1 MSLYREPFH
10 LKSSLV
16 KPPAVELA
24 TSRWYEMVMSIHTIW
39 SPTFLTAVFNRF
51 FSDNFRL
58 VFLGIS
64 SSLGKGSSGSGEN
77 ITSQNRW
84 RDYPTAWW
92 NHQTPWKKLSNSR
105 VCRAPPWG
113 ENSWNRVWN
122 HKFFPRSPIHKIVGD
137 FGNKMLDIL
146 KIRQDATVCRS
157 EQFPIFWPAGILKVG
172 FGFSILSLMIFE
184 KKWTLISLLHNPN
197 LLWND

>member
-24 TSRWYEMVMSIHTIW
+24 TSRWYEMVMLIHTIF
-39 SPTFLTAVFNRF
+39 SPIFLTAVFSRF
-51 FSDNFRL
+51 FSDKFRL

-92 NHQTPWKKLSNSR
+92 NHQTPWKKWSNHEFVVHHPEEKTREIGFEITS
-105 VCRAPPWG
+105 
-113 ENSWNRVWN
+113 
-122 HKFFPRSPIHKIVGD
+122 FFRGRLFTRSSVIS
-137 FGNKMLDIL
+137 
-146 KIRQDATVCRS
+146 ATRCS
-157 EQFPIFWPAGILKVG
+157 TYWK
-172 FGFSILSLMIFE
+172 
-184 KKWTLISLLHNPN
+184 
-197 LLWND
+197 

>member
-1 MSLYREPFH
+1 MKWSSWFTLFFVFF
-10 LKSSLV
+10 LAAVFSSLFFQ
-16 KPPAVELA
+16 
-24 TSRWYEMVMSIHTIW
+24 TS
-39 SPTFLTAVFNRF
+39 
-51 FSDNFRL
+51 SDL
-58 VFLGIS
+58 SSLWIS
-64 SSLGKGSSGSGEN
+64 SSLGNRQLLSSSY

-84 RDYPTAWW
+84 WDYPTAWW

-172 FGFSILSLMIFE
+172 FGFSILNLMIFE
-184 KKWTLISLLHNPN
+184 KNGP
-197 LLWND
+197 